1 MVARRRPQSGD
12 VFQIPFGDD
21 RVAYGQ
27 VLSEDVFV
35 HTVVFEGLYDEA
47 REHDLDEASARRSR
61 LYAWTRSDLFGKP
74 WNVVANRRID
84 RDHLPPVEFVEMAVS
99 EEFQRRLRRQ
109 AGNFPN
115 CAALRP
121 G

>member
-74 WNVVANRRID
+74 WNVVAN
-84 RDHLPPVEFVEMAVS
+84 VS